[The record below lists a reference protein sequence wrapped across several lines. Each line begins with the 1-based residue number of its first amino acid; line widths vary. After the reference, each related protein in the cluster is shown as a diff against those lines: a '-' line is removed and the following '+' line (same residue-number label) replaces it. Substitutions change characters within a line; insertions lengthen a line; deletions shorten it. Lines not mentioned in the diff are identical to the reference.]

1 VAANPFSY
9 GAIVRDAYFA
19 DRETELESLKSALRS
34 AQNVVVVSPRRYGK
48 TSLVQRAISS
58 LRREGVLVAYVDFF
72 RAPTK
77 ERLADALAQAIYE
90 GLVSP
95 VERAAEKARAFF
107 SHLAVNPRLVLETS
121 GRVRVEFHAFERK
134 QEVDSVLLG
143 LLEVPQRIAED
154 RDRAVAL
161 VLDEFQEVVVIDR
174 NLTGVMRSVFQ
185 QQDRVAHVFLGSR
198 RHLMDELF
206 HDKNAHLYR
215 SARPLPLGPIPVD
228 KFRRWIRRRFAA
240 SGVEAADEVVD
251 AVLALTNGRP
261 FETQQLCAFVWE
273 QARDEGT
280 IATSKVLTKALDRL
294 IDAETPRYVAV
305 WDSLSQHQR
314 AVLAAVAVDGRAVYS
329 EEYRLRHKLG
339 GAGSVRSSLRAL
351 EAKELVERPNGDWIV
366 ADVFLAEWVRRSI
379 SL

>member
-9 GAIVRDAYFA
+9 GGIVRDAYFA

-107 SHLAVNPRLVLETS
+107 SHLAVSPRLVLETS

-261 FETQQLCAFVWE
+261 FETQQLCAYVWE

-351 EAKELVERPNGDWIV
+351 EAKELVERANGDWIV

>member
-107 SHLAVNPRLVLETS
+107 SHLAVSPRLVLETS

-351 EAKELVERPNGDWIV
+351 EAKELVERANGDWIV

>member
-107 SHLAVNPRLVLETS
+107 SHLAVSPRLVLETS

-143 LLEVPQRIAED
+143 LLELPQRIAED

-351 EAKELVERPNGDWIV
+351 EAKELVERANGDWIV

>member
-1 VAANPFSY
+1 M
-9 GAIVRDAYFA
+9 
-19 DRETELESLKSALRS
+19 
-34 AQNVVVVSPRRYGK
+34 
-48 TSLVQRAISS
+48 QRAITS
-58 LRREGVLVAYVDFF
+58 LRREGALVAYVDLF

-77 ERLADALAQAIYE
+77 ERLADTLAQALYE

-95 VERAAEKARAFF
+95 IERAAEKARAFF
-107 SHLAVNPRLVLETS
+107 SHLAVSPRVVLETS
-121 GRVRVEFHAFERK
+121 GRVRVEFSAFERK
-134 QEVDSVLLG
+134 QDVDSVLLG
-143 LLEVPQRIAED
+143 LLELPQRIADD
-154 RDRAVAL
+154 RKRPVAL
-161 VLDEFQEVVVIDR
+161 VLDEFQEIVVIDR
-174 NLTGVMRSVFQ
+174 DLTGVMRSVFQ
-185 QQDRVAHVFLGSR
+185 QQNRVAHVFLGSR

-215 SARPLPLGPIPVD
+215 SARPLPLGPIPVA
-228 KFRRWIRRRFAA
+228 KFGRWIRRRFAG
-240 SGVEAADEVVD
+240 SGVDATDEVVE
-251 AVLALTNGRP
+251 AVLALTDGRP

-280 IATSKVLTKALDRL
+280 IASPHVLAKALSRL
-294 IDAETPRYVAV
+294 LDAETPRYVAV

-314 AVLAAVAVDGRAVYS
+314 VVLGAVAADGRAVYS

-351 EAKELVERPNGDWIV
+351 EAKELVERANGDWIV

>member
-9 GAIVRDAYFA
+9 GGVVRDAYFA
-19 DRETELESLKSALRS
+19 DREAELESLKSALRS

-48 TSLVQRAISS
+48 TSLVQRAITS
-58 LRREGVLVAYVDFF
+58 LRREGVLVAYVDLF

-107 SHLAVNPRLVLETS
+107 SHLAVSPRVVLETS
-121 GRVRVEFHAFERK
+121 GRVRVEFSAFERK
-134 QEVDSVLLG
+134 QEVDNVLLG
-143 LLEVPQRIAED
+143 LLELPQRMAIE
-154 RDRAVAL
+154 RKRPVAL

-215 SARPLPLGPIPVD
+215 SARPLPLGPIAVD
-228 KFRRWIRRRFAA
+228 KFGRWIRRRFAA
-240 SGVEAADEVVD
+240 SGVEATDEVVE
-251 AVLALTNGRP
+251 AVLELTDGRP

-280 IATSKVLTKALDRL
+280 IASSHVLAKALARL

-314 AVLAAVAVDGRAVYS
+314 TVLAAVAVDGRSVYS
-329 EEYRLRHKLG
+329 EEYRLHHKLG

-351 EAKELVERPNGDWIV
+351 ESKELVERANGDWVV
-366 ADVFLAEWVRRSI
+366 ADVFLAEWLRRSI